1 MTTKNAREM
10 SDAEYRAALAE
21 IEAGRVPGAPE
32 PKRGKLKDARTMND
46 TEFAAALA
54 TINATGRLPVENTEK

>member
-1 MTTKNAREM
+1 MKHAREM
-10 SDAEYRAALAE
+10 TPAEFKAALAE
-21 IEAGRVPGAPE
+21 IEAGHVPGAPE
-32 PKRGKLKDARTMND
+32 PKRAKPKDARTMND